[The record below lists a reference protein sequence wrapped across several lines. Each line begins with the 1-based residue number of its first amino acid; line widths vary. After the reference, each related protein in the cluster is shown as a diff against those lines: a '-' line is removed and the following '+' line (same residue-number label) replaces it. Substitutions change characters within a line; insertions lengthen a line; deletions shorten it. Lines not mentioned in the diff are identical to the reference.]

1 MKSKVYYWCP
11 FIDKVA
17 TVRSVLNSSYA
28 LAKYDNLLDPVIL
41 NTCGE
46 WTPYKDEIKRSG
58 VKLEYLT
65 KANILPIKKIK
76 GGFILSRLLYLLIIV
91 KTTYP
96 LFKFLKKNQNNYIIV
111 HLLTSL
117 PLFLNLILRKKSKI
131 VLRISGLPKLTY
143 IRKLL
148 WELSIKKLE
157 IVFCPTETTKIYLEN
172 IFPSY
177 KNKFK
182 VLRDPIINIKDIQKL
197 KNQES
202 EKIDKEYFVSIGRF
216 TKQKNYMFLLK
227 FLNNYYKKKDL
238 NFFFYIVGEG
248 EKEYELKEY
257 IKKNNLKKYVKILEY
272 KKNIFPLLK
281 NAKCLISTALWED
294 PGFTLIESGY
304 LNIPVI
310 SSDCPNG
317 PIEFLSNGN
326 GGFLYESNNV
336 ESMVKTFE
344 QYIQSNNTDLKKKV
358 IRAKKEVKNYTMF
371 SHYSKLIEILN

>member
-46 WTPYKDEIKRSG
+46 WTPYKDEIKKSG